1 MISADTKKSI
11 KNKSDEIGND
21 YEIRKTSK
29 DGPIFNFVIN
39 DSDGEIEEY
48 RKLDSVSEMVK
59 KNTGLA
65 AKVFAKGELTWCL
78 QTFLNLS
85 KIESLNLQCSNKLS
99 EDCINIIHSDTL
111 LNFRGNDNHFI
122 VCVQADYPRRH
133 WSHYHLVQNKNQL
146 LVNTSYIPH
155 WVQPGLIKRNP
166 DRKDVKRVAY
176 SGQTFNK
183 NLAGT
188 EDIWKKMLEPHG
200 IEFITLSNDSWH
212 DLSTIDILI
221 GIRSF
226 DTNPYNNKP
235 PSKLFN
241 AWHAGIPFIG
251 GWDSAYRQVGV
262 PGEDYLKVRTGQEA
276 LEAIL
281 NLKNDAGLYNKL
293 VNNGTQKAQ
302 LYTQETITKIWEE
315 TLLNPVYQR
324 YKTWKRRSSYERL
337 RFHLIS
343 KYGLLEHVSKQVIK
357 KLMP

>member
-1 MISADTKKSI
+1 MISAGTKKSI
-11 KNKSDEIGND
+11 KNRAAEIGND
-21 YEIRKTSK
+21 YKILDVSK
-29 DGPIFNFVIN
+29 DGPTFNFVIN
-39 DSDGEIEEY
+39 DSDAEIEEY
-48 RKLDSVSEMVK
+48 RKLGSLAEITK
-59 KNTGLA
+59 KDIKLA
-65 AKVFAKGELTWCL
+65 ARVFAKGELTWCL

-85 KIESLNLQCSNKLS
+85 KLESLNLRCSNKLS

-111 LNFRGNDNHFI
+111 LNFRGTGNHFI

-155 WVQPGLIKRNP
+155 WVQPGLIKRNAK
-166 DRKDVKRVAY
+166 RKEVKRVAY

-183 NLAGT
+183 NLAGS

-212 DLSTIDILI
+212 DLSTIDVLI

-226 DTNPYNNKP
+226 DSNPYNNKP

-262 PGEDYLKVRTGQEA
+262 PGEDYLRVRTHQEA

-281 NLKNDAGLYNKL
+281 NLKTDAGLYKKM
-293 VNNGTQKAQ
+293 VNNGTRKAA

-315 TLLNPVYQR
+315 TLLNPICQR
-324 YKTWKRRSSYERL
+324 YNIWKRRSSYERL